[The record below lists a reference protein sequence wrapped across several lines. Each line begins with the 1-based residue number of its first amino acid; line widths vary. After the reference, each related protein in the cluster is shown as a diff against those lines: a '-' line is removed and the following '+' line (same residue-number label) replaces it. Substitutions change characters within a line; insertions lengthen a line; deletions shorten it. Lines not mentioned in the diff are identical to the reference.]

1 MTFLRSFFLWGSLAL
16 LAACSG
22 GREQF
27 GLTQSTPDE
36 FAVAPQSRLII
47 PPDLALRPP
56 RPGAPRPQDTSQ
68 RRTAQSA
75 LFGADDASGAATTQA
90 LEEEGF
96 SPAEAR
102 MLVAAGADRTPPDIR
117 SQVRRETAN
126 LIAADRRLID
136 SVLSLGPP
144 PGARLDPNAEQR
156 RLRDLAASEAD
167 VATLPVPVIER
178 RRRAPLEGLIF
189 R

>member
-1 MTFLRSFFLWGSLAL
+1 MTLLRSIFLLGNLAL
-16 LAACSG
+16 LVACSG
-22 GREQF
+22 VQEQF
-27 GLTQSTPDE
+27 GLIQATPDE
-36 FAVAPQSRLII
+36 FAVLTRSPLIV

-56 RPGAPRPQDTSQ
+56 RPGAPRPQDASQ
-68 RRTAQSA
+68 RRVAQSA
-75 LFGADDASGAATTQA
+75 LFGADDASGAATAQA

-102 MLVAAGADRTPPDIR
+102 MLIAAGADRTPTDIR
-117 SQVRRETAN
+117 SQVRQETAN
-126 LIAADRRLID
+126 QIAADRRLID
-136 SVLSLGPP
+136 AVLSLGPP
-144 PGARLDPNAEQR
+144 PGERLDPNAEKR
-156 RLRDLAASEAD
+156 RLRDLAATGTD